1 MNGGR
6 YLWIIKE
13 WRVRRNYSFI
23 FLIFF
28 LAPTHEVGRS
38 IIKVCRNEHIS
49 MGIIRSGIIF
59 NPIRWFYIT
68 ILFQLYMV
76 LPYIV
81 ACDLDGFFRGSVG
94 EILGC
99 GCQLL

>member
-1 MNGGR
+1 M
-6 YLWIIKE
+6 
-13 WRVRRNYSFI
+13 
-23 FLIFF
+23 
-28 LAPTHEVGRS
+28 
-38 IIKVCRNEHIS
+38 CRNENIS

-81 ACDLDGFFRGSVG
+81 ACDLDDFFR
-94 EILGC
+94 
-99 GCQLL
+99 